1 MDERSTAAEPRGL
14 KEWAPRGQIRWSTR
28 DLRWCIVKINK
39 ICDICEAPKMLSC
52 NRKEH
57 RSKDVLVKVLQDFE
71 LGKVILMLIDMTMS
85 LPGIFLKILGNTF
98 VHIII

>member
-1 MDERSTAAEPRGL
+1 MKDLSSSL
-14 KEWAPRGQIRWSTR
+14 DSKIRWNAR

-57 RSKDVLVKVLQDFE
+57 RSKDVLVKVPQDFE

-98 VHIII
+98 VHKII

>member
-1 MDERSTAAEPRGL
+1 
-14 KEWAPRGQIRWSTR
+14 
-28 DLRWCIVKINK
+28 
-39 ICDICEAPKMLSC
+39 MLSC

-98 VHIII
+98 VHKII